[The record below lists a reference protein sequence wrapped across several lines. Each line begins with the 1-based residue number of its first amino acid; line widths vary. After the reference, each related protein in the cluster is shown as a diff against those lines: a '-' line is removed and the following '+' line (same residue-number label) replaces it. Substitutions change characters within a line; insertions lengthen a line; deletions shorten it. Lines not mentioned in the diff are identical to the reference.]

1 MSSIS
6 DDFQAKDLA
15 NTNVDELWSAF
26 CERVNSSMA
35 ANIPTNIVPS
45 RNTAPWINHKILKI
59 PQA

>member
-15 NTNVDELWSAF
+15 NTNVDELCSAF

-35 ANIPTNIVPS
+35 ANIPTKIVSS
-45 RNTAPWINHKILKI
+45 RNTAPWINHKIKRI